1 MFLSILFIFSVQ
13 SEKSKSGFI
22 FIKLNHNFNLCYK
35 QQKLSVFQCIFF
47 LQFALVF
54 CKNYDVL
61 HSFPIML
68 IFLFILDSNDLF
80 YLAFPQN
87 YLPKT
92 QMDIYIAGAFFREG
106 EEINYLSNKYLLTR
120 FCGLTW
126 LSH

>member
-1 MFLSILFIFSVQ
+1 MYFFPSICFSFLQELRCSAFLSHHVD
-13 SEKSKSGFI
+13 I
-22 FIKLNHNFNLCYK
+22 FIYLK
-35 QQKLSVFQCIFF
+35 
-47 LQFALVF
+47 
-54 CKNYDVL
+54 
-61 HSFPIML
+61 
-68 IFLFILDSNDLF
+68 DSNDLF